1 MFPSF
6 LVLPDLLLHLG
17 DDGMFDEVR
26 DRHRAATAGFP
37 QVAGRLTYRG
47 GVEEPQVRNS
57 GAQAGFATLPAT
69 IGNTWRAAPP
79 PVAQQSTSYSMSP
92 SYARSGMSYSTS
104 YQQVEPDHV
113 LIQRALFTVNR
124 MTKFDN

>member
-6 LVLPDLLLHLG
+6 LVLPGLLLHLG

-79 PVAQQSTSYSMSP
+79 AQQSTSYGMSP

-104 YQQVEPDHV
+104 YQQVKPYHV

-124 MTKFDN
+124 VTKFYN